1 MKPVLNDVLQDLFT
15 TPGPSGFERDIAQK
29 AKAYLSPVSDSLTV
43 DNVGNVIARI
53 DGTDPALKPVMVYA
67 HMDRVGM
74 IVSFVTEDGFLRLQ
88 AIGGVPDKVLPGS
101 RVLVRTV
108 SGAWQYGVVGT
119 KCNHLMTEEEKQRV
133 QPMRELLVDVGAD
146 SAEQAKEMG
155 FAIGCPV
162 VYEPVYRRL
171 GGRRVAATA
180 LDNCGCVAALVGIAR
195 QLYQARPQR
204 TTYLAATVWEEYNQ
218 RAAAMAVRR
227 INPIAAISM
236 DMLLAGDTPDVKGVF
251 EASVGQGPV
260 ASHYNYSDGADNG
273 TIAHPGLY
281 ALAERTAAAHGT
293 GLQHY
298 VCYASLGDNAYSQLT
313 GDGPACI
320 EIVAPVRYA
329 DSTTEV
335 ADLDD
340 IENLSLLV
348 SEMVQG
354 MDASFVQARYT
365 LD

>member
-1 MKPVLNDVLQDLFT
+1 
-15 TPGPSGFERDIAQK
+15 
-29 AKAYLSPVSDSLTV
+29 
-43 DNVGNVIARI
+43 
-53 DGTDPALKPVMVYA
+53 
-67 HMDRVGM
+67 
-74 IVSFVTEDGFLRLQ
+74 
-88 AIGGVPDKVLPGS
+88 
-101 RVLVRTV
+101 
-108 SGAWQYGVVGT
+108 
-119 KCNHLMTEEEKQRV
+119 
-133 QPMRELLVDVGAD
+133 
-146 SAEQAKEMG
+146 MG

-320 EIVAPVRYA
+320 EIGAPVRYA
-329 DSTTEV
+329 HSTTEV

-348 SEMVQG
+348 SEMVRG

>member
-1 MKPVLNDVLQDLFT
+1 MKPVLNDVLQDLCT

-236 DMLLAGDTPDVKGVF
+236 DMLLAGDTPDVKGF
-251 EASVGQGPV
+251 CGPRPGGFALQLQRRRGQRHHRPSRPV
-260 ASHYNYSDGADNG
+260 C
-273 TIAHPGLY
+273 PGRAY
-281 ALAERTAAAHGT
+281 RGRAWHRPTAL
-293 GLQHY
+293 
-298 VCYASLGDNAYSQLT
+298 C
-313 GDGPACI
+313 
-320 EIVAPVRYA
+320 
-329 DSTTEV
+329 
-335 ADLDD
+335 
-340 IENLSLLV
+340 LLRFA
-348 SEMVQG
+348 G
-354 MDASFVQARYT
+354 R
-365 LD
+365 